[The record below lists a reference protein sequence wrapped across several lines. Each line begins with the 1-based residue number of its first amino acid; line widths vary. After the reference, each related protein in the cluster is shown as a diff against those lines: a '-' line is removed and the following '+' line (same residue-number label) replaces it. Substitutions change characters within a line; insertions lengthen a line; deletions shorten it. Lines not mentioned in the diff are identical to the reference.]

1 MNVPVSKTKF
11 CETIVV
17 LPMCSVT
24 LSSSHLLITNN
35 APCDY

>member
-1 MNVPVSKTKF
+1 MNVHVSKTKF
-11 CETIVV
+11 CENIVG
-17 LPMCSVT
+17 LPMLSVT